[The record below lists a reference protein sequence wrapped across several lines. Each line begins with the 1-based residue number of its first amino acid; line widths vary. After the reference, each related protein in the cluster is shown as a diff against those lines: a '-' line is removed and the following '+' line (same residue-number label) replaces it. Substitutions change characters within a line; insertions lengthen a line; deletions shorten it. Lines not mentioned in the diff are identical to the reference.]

1 MLLTKSKRHQR
12 AMSNTHEPIEARRC
26 YETEWE
32 GFRLVAA
39 ARPDR
44 WQMFL
49 YDLGKCEVVETSE
62 WPSLETAELAA
73 IDSAAAHVFG
83 PKHRLN
89 LRTISAMLP
98 WQEADEV

>member
-1 MLLTKSKRHQR
+1 
-12 AMSNTHEPIEARRC
+12 MSNTHEPIEVRRC

-39 ARPDR
+39 ARPDH

-73 IDSAAAHVFG
+73 IDSAATHVFG
-83 PKHRLN
+83 PKHGLN